1 MLVLSEIALSR
12 DTLEDVEI
20 VKIKGKEIEKY
31 DDNDAEVIV
40 CCRATAQ
47 KLAQMN
53 FPKLKLVQLTSAGF
67 DGVPLE
73 IYSQR
78 GINVANAGSV
88 YSVPMAETVV
98 YGMLQMVKKYH
109 ANPKKHGIRIARN
122 YKYITE
128 LAGKTIT
135 ILGTGSIGGEIAKR
149 LQGFDMKIYGYS
161 KSGRKKDYFV
171 ENTNQISRLKE
182 MFKESRFVIST
193 LPDTPELRGFIDAE
207 LLACMNKEC
216 IFLNVGRMKTIN
228 EHDLYEAL
236 KNKKI
241 GGAVLDMFEKMPNPI
256 TNKFRRLS
264 NTIVW
269 PGVSAISK
277 EVGKRLE
284 THVKNNIWKVSK
296 AEKPN
301 CVVNGEKV

>member
-1 MLVLSEIALSR
+1 MLVLSEIALTN
-12 DTLEDVEI
+12 DNLEGVEI

-31 DDNDAEVIV
+31 AHKDVEVIV
-40 CCRATAQ
+40 CCRATAR
-47 KLAQMN
+47 KIAQMN
-53 FPKLKLVQLTSAGF
+53 FLNLKLVQLTSAGL

-73 IYSQR
+73 IYSQK
-78 GINVANAGSV
+78 GIAIANAGSV

-98 YGMLQMVKKYH
+98 YGMLQMTKKYH
-109 ANPKKHGIRIARN
+109 ANPNSRRIRIARN

-128 LAGKTIT
+128 LAGKTVT

-161 KSGRKKDYFV
+161 KSGKKKDYFL

-182 MFKESRFVIST
+182 ILRESQFVIST
-193 LPDTPELRGFIDAE
+193 LPDMPELQGFINTE
-207 LLACMNKEC
+207 LLGYMKSDC
-216 IFLNVGRMKTIN
+216 ILLNVGRMKVIN
-228 EHDLYEAL
+228 ENDLYQTL

-241 GGAVLDMFEKMPNPI
+241 GGAVLDIFEKVPNPI

-269 PGVSAISK
+269 PGISAVSQEIK
-277 EVGKRLE
+277 ERLD
-284 THVKNNIWKVSK
+284 THIKTNIKKYYVQRD
-296 AEKPN
+296 
-301 CVVNGEKV
+301 